1 MQLAIDFCLA
11 HTPRDQLRVLR
22 AKIQDQNFLMRH
34 VRLRT
39 ESFEVRKKAATRA
52 ALPMASS

>member
-1 MQLAIDFCLA
+1 
-11 HTPRDQLRVLR
+11 LRVLR
-22 AKIQDQNFLMRH
+22 AEIKDQNFLMRH